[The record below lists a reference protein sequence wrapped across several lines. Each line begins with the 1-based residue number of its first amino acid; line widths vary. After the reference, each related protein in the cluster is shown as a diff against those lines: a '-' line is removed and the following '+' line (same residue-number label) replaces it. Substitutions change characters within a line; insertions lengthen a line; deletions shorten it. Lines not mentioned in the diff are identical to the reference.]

1 MGKPWSHGGGWLV
14 PMGWLKA
21 NEKMGGFLCLAGKF
35 HGSVGHFGHFPMF
48 DWKKSWFQRH
58 DGEMVMI
65 I

>member
-1 MGKPWSHGGGWLV
+1 MRKWVAVGH
-14 PMGWLKA
+14 
-21 NEKMGGFLCLAGKF
+21 F
-35 HGSVGHFGHFPMF
+35 GHFGHFPMF